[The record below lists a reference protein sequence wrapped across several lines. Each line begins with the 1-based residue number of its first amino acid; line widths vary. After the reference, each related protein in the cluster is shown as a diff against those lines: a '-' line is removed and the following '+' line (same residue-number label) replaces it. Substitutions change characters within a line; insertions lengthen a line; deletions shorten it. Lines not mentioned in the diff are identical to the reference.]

1 MNNFGALVVRVRRVV
16 FAPMLIGLAIG
27 GPAFGLSNV
36 ASATTVSS
44 SQMGIA
50 ALPANCSTNRLVIW
64 INTQANGAAGSSFY
78 NLEFTNLSAKSCLLA
93 GYPGVSAVNL
103 GGHQDGS
110 SAARNAVIVPKA
122 VTLAHGQSAV
132 AILQITNTAN
142 YPSSSCHSGLAAGL
156 RVYPP
161 NQSIAKVVPFPFA
174 ACLATSESYL
184 HIEAVQ
190 LAH

>member
-1 MNNFGALVVRVRRVV
+1 MNRFGTLRARVQRTVL
-16 FAPMLIGLAIG
+16 APVLIGIAIG
-27 GPAFGLSNV
+27 GSVFGLFNG
-36 ASATTVSS
+36 ASATTVASGH
-44 SQMGIA
+44 MGVA
-50 ALPANCSTNRLVIW
+50 ALPANCSTNQLVIW
-64 INTQANGAAGSSFY
+64 INTQANGAAGSSYY
-78 NLEFTNLSAKSCLLA
+78 NLEFTNLSAKTCLLA

-122 VTLAHGQSAV
+122 VTLEHGRSAI
-132 AILQITNTAN
+132 AILQITNTGD
-142 YPSSSCHSGLAAGL
+142 YPAASCHSGLAAGL

-174 ACLATSESYL
+174 ACLATGQSYL